1 VISVRIN
8 VAVADTGDQQALAE
22 GVTQLLELRWP
33 AGTAR
38 KQVIDPASV
47 SELALWPRLAEF
59 GSAERVLGRPR

>member
-1 VISVRIN
+1 VRTN

-22 GVTQLLELRWP
+22 AVTQLLELRWP

-47 SELALWPRLAEF
+47 SEQPLMAGAVLTDRDPDA
-59 GSAERVLGRPR
+59 RV